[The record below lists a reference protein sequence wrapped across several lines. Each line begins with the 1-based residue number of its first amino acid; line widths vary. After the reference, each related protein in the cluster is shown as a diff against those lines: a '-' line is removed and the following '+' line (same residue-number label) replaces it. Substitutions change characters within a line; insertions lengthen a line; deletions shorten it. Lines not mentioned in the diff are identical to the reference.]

1 MKNAKPFVKWAG
13 GKRQL
18 LNEIRVR
25 MPASYERYFEPFLG
39 GGAVLFE
46 LQPVQAFVNDINPA
60 LINTYK
66 IIKYSPDELIKEI
79 NELDNQ
85 EINKEYYYKVRERY
99 NLKLLAGEYD
109 LELAALFIF
118 LNKHCFNGLYRVN
131 SKGLFNVPYNG
142 KTTASISE
150 ENIREVSNYLQNVNI
165 FNEDFEKI
173 CQNAKKGDFVFFDSP
188 YAPLQANSFEDYTK
202 EGFSQEEHIRL
213 ANLFK
218 ELTEKGCY
226 CMLTNHNTEFIR
238 NLYKDYNMEVVNV
251 KRMINSDANNRVGK
265 EIIIWNY

>member
-1 MKNAKPFVKWAG
+1 MKNVKPFVKWAG

-18 LNEIRVR
+18 LNEIRAR
-25 MPASYERYFEPFLG
+25 MPVSYERYFEPFLG

-46 LQPVQAFVNDINPA
+46 LQPVQAFVNDINLA

-66 IIKYSPDELIKEI
+66 TIKYSPDELIKEI

-142 KTTASISE
+142 KTTASVSE
-150 ENIREVSNYLQNVNI
+150 ENIKEVS
-165 FNEDFEKI
+165 
-173 CQNAKKGDFVFFDSP
+173 
-188 YAPLQANSFEDYTK
+188 
-202 EGFSQEEHIRL
+202 
-213 ANLFK
+213 
-218 ELTEKGCY
+218 
-226 CMLTNHNTEFIR
+226 
-238 NLYKDYNMEVVNV
+238 
-251 KRMINSDANNRVGK
+251 
-265 EIIIWNY
+265 EIE